1 MQTELIASPSGAQ
14 PGPLLQRDGRLAQ
27 VGWARQPLLDCNLEA
42 ARFYALRPLQHFRV
56 KRWDYYAVF
65 TPRRFF
71 SATIADLG
79 YAGNIFV
86 YTLDFETGD
95 LHEEG
100 LVIPL
105 GKGIT
110 LSRNNDEGNSHYE
123 DKRVKLDFSLLPGK
137 RHLSVSW
144 PDFHDGRGI
153 QAEIDLSTP
162 PGYESMNIVI
172 PIGEKRFYY
181 NRKINCLPASG
192 SLRYGDL
199 REELKLNESLG
210 SLDWGR
216 GVWEYQ
222 SFWNWAS
229 ASGFLPDGRTLG
241 LNLGMGFGD
250 LSAATENAFILD
262 NRIHKLDQVKFDYIS
277 GDYMQ
282 PWRFIDNQGR
292 LDLTLTPFKDRL
304 AQTNLGIVTSEV
316 HQMFGR
322 YNGQVT
328 TKEGKVIPV
337 NDLIGFAE
345 EHKAKW

>member
-1 MQTELIASPSGAQ
+1 MQTELTQ
-14 PGPLLQRDGRLAQ
+14 TGPLLLADGKLAQ
-27 VGWARQPLLDCNLEA
+27 IGWARQPILDCNLEA
-42 ARFYALRPLQHFRV
+42 ARFYALRPLQRWRI

-79 YAGNIFV
+79 YAGNLFV
-86 YTLDFETGD
+86 YTLDFETGE

-100 LVIPL
+100 LVVPL
-105 GKGIT
+105 AKGVE
-110 LSRNNDEGNSHYE
+110 LPRNSDSGNSRFE
-123 DKRVKLDFSLLPGK
+123 DARLKLEFGLQGDK

-144 PDFHDGRGI
+144 PGFDEGRGI
-153 QAEIDLSTP
+153 SAEIDLTAP
-162 PGYESMNIVI
+162 LGYESMNIVI

-181 NRKINCLPASG
+181 NCKINCLPASG

-199 REELKLNESLG
+199 SETLEPSTSIG

-229 ASGFLPDGRTLG
+229 ASGFLPDGRTIG
-241 LNLGMGFGD
+241 LNLGCGFGD
-250 LSAATENAFILD
+250 LTKAGENAVIVN
-262 NRIHKLDQVKFDYIS
+262 NRIHKLEQVKFDYVS

-282 PWRFIDNQGR
+282 PWKFTDTKDR
-292 LDLTLTPFKDRL
+292 LNLVFTPFKDRT
-304 AQTNLGIVTSEV
+304 AKTALGIIDSEV

-322 YNGQVT
+322 YNGTVLT
-328 TKEGKVIPV
+328 DEGEQITIQ
-337 NDLIGFAE
+337 DLIGFAE
-345 EHKAKW
+345 EHHARW